1 MANLQGA
8 TEQRARAALLDCQR
22 RVLERIANAAPLPEI
37 LETLVKLV
45 EEQASDMRCAVLLAD
60 SAQQKLRFAAAPNIP
75 EDYKT
80 GIEPFLLIA
89 PNMGSCGTAAFRREP
104 VYTRDTAN
112 DPLWENCGDVAVRN
126 GLRAIWSTPILSDDN
141 SVLGTFAMYY
151 GEPRMPSAEHIQ
163 LIDMATQM
171 ARVAIEAKRAGDA
184 LRQSEDRLRLVI
196 DTIPTMAWSLRPDG
210 VVDFVNQRWLEF
222 TGLSLEEALANA
234 TRTVHPEDL
243 PGVMEKWRTDMAV
256 GEPCEYELRLRRAD
270 GEYRWVLVRTVP
282 LRNEQ
287 GNIVKW
293 YGTSTD
299 ITERKKA
306 ENALRDSGVH
316 LQALTRR
323 LVELQESE
331 RKDLAREL
339 HDRVGQSL
347 TALQINLGMLRA
359 ALSSRASSDIT
370 SRLDD
375 CAALLESTARDIRS
389 VESELRPP
397 MLDDHGLLAALH
409 WYANEFT
416 RRAGIAVSVRG
427 SQGSERA
434 RPEVEIALFRIA
446 QEALNNV
453 AKHARA
459 TSVVISFWSAGSEW
473 RMLVVDDGVGLRP
486 HEAGQPR
493 AGFGLVT
500 MRERAQ
506 AIGGR
511 FDAEGL
517 PQGGT
522 RITVQVPT

>member
-1 MANLQGA
+1 MDTLA
-8 TEQRARAALLDCQR
+8 ARAASVGELRRYRGPQR
-22 RVLERIANAAPLPEI
+22 
-37 LETLVKLV
+37 
-45 EEQASDMRCAVLLAD
+45 
-60 SAQQKLRFAAAPNIP
+60 
-75 EDYKT
+75 
-80 GIEPFLLIA
+80 
-89 PNMGSCGTAAFRREP
+89 
-104 VYTRDTAN
+104 
-112 DPLWENCGDVAVRN
+112 
-126 GLRAIWSTPILSDDN
+126 
-141 SVLGTFAMYY
+141 
-151 GEPRMPSAEHIQ
+151 

-171 ARVAIEAKRAGDA
+171 ARVAIEAKRADEA

-196 DTIPTMAWSLRPDG
+196 DTIPTMAWSLLPDG
-210 VVDFVNQRWLEF
+210 TVDFVNQRWLEY
-222 TGLSLEEALANA
+222 TGLSLEEALANS

-243 PGVMEKWRTDMAV
+243 PRVMEKWRTDMAV
-256 GEPCEYELRLRRAD
+256 GKPCEDEMRLRRAD
-270 GEYRWVLVRTVP
+270 GEYRWFLVRTVP

-299 ITERKKA
+299 ITE
-306 ENALRDSGVH
+306 
-316 LQALTRR
+316 LQALARR

-339 HDRVGQSL
+339 HDRVGQNL
-347 TALQINLGMLRA
+347 TALHINLGVLRA
-359 ALSSRASSDIT
+359 ALSSHASSDIT

-409 WYANEFT
+409 WYANKFT

-453 AKHARA
+453 AKHAQA
-459 TSVVISFWSAGSEW
+459 TSVVISFGSAGSEW
-473 RMLVVDDGVGLRP
+473 RMSVVDDGVGLRP

-493 AGFGLVT
+493 GGFGLVT

-511 FDAEGL
+511 FNVEGL

>member
-37 LETLVKLV
+37 LETLVKLI

-112 DPLWENCGDVAVRN
+112 DALWEDCGDVAVRN

-151 GEPRMPSAEHIQ
+151 SEPRMPSAEHIQ

-270 GEYRWVLVRTVP
+270 GEYRWFLVRTVP

-287 GNIVKW
+287 GNIVK
-293 YGTSTD
+293 
-299 ITERKKA
+299 
-306 ENALRDSGVH
+306 
-316 LQALTRR
+316 
-323 LVELQESE
+323 
-331 RKDLAREL
+331 
-339 HDRVGQSL
+339 
-347 TALQINLGMLRA
+347 
-359 ALSSRASSDIT
+359 
-370 SRLDD
+370 
-375 CAALLESTARDIRS
+375 
-389 VESELRPP
+389 
-397 MLDDHGLLAALH
+397 
-409 WYANEFT
+409 
-416 RRAGIAVSVRG
+416 
-427 SQGSERA
+427 
-434 RPEVEIALFRIA
+434 
-446 QEALNNV
+446 
-453 AKHARA
+453 
-459 TSVVISFWSAGSEW
+459 
-473 RMLVVDDGVGLRP
+473 
-486 HEAGQPR
+486 
-493 AGFGLVT
+493 
-500 MRERAQ
+500 
-506 AIGGR
+506 
-511 FDAEGL
+511 
-517 PQGGT
+517 
-522 RITVQVPT
+522 

>member
-1 MANLQGA
+1 MA
-8 TEQRARAALLDCQR
+8 ARAKPASHPVGMDTLAARAGSVGELRRYRGPQR
-22 RVLERIANAAPLPEI
+22 
-37 LETLVKLV
+37 
-45 EEQASDMRCAVLLAD
+45 
-60 SAQQKLRFAAAPNIP
+60 
-75 EDYKT
+75 
-80 GIEPFLLIA
+80 
-89 PNMGSCGTAAFRREP
+89 
-104 VYTRDTAN
+104 
-112 DPLWENCGDVAVRN
+112 
-126 GLRAIWSTPILSDDN
+126 
-141 SVLGTFAMYY
+141 
-151 GEPRMPSAEHIQ
+151 

-171 ARVAIEAKRAGDA
+171 ARVAIEAKRADEA

-196 DTIPTMAWSLRPDG
+196 DTIPTMAWSLLPDG
-210 VVDFVNQRWLEF
+210 TVDFVNQRWLEY
-222 TGLSLEEALANA
+222 TGLSLEEALANS

-243 PGVMEKWRTDMAV
+243 PRVMEKWRTDMAV
-256 GEPCEYELRLRRAD
+256 GKPCEDEMRLRRAD
-270 GEYRWVLVRTVP
+270 GEYRWFLVRTVP

-299 ITERKKA
+299 ITE
-306 ENALRDSGVH
+306 
-316 LQALTRR
+316 LQALARR

-339 HDRVGQSL
+339 HDRVGQNL
-347 TALQINLGMLRA
+347 TALHINLGVLRA
-359 ALSSRASSDIT
+359 ALSSHASSDIT

-409 WYANEFT
+409 WYANKFT

-453 AKHARA
+453 AKHAQA
-459 TSVVISFWSAGSEW
+459 TSVVISFGSAGSEW
-473 RMLVVDDGVGLRP
+473 RMSVVDDGVGLRP

-493 AGFGLVT
+493 GGFGLVT

-511 FDAEGL
+511 FNVEGL

>member
-37 LETLVKLV
+37 LETLVKLI

-112 DPLWENCGDVAVRN
+112 DALWEDCGDVAVRN

-151 GEPRMPSAEHIQ
+151 SEPRMPSAEHIQ

-171 ARVAIEAKRAGDA
+171 ARVAIEAKRASDA

-270 GEYRWVLVRTVP
+270 GEYRWFLVRTVP

-331 RKDLAREL
+331 LP
-339 HDRVGQSL
+339 
-347 TALQINLGMLRA
+347 
-359 ALSSRASSDIT
+359 
-370 SRLDD
+370 
-375 CAALLESTARDIRS
+375 
-389 VESELRPP
+389 PP
-397 MLDDHGLLAALH
+397 MLDGHGLLAALH

-517 PQGGT
+517 PQGWT